1 MGDVT
6 VTLDEQGHP
15 AVWDVVDPSCTV
27 FNPARETFANVWAPY
42 DEDFSAF
49 HDHVA
54 SLMAEHREAETPFPQ
69 GFPPPANLFDISSL
83 PWTFFTGFTLHVE
96 NGWDHVSPVFTL
108 GKHEERAGRRI
119 MPVALQ
125 IHHCAADG
133 FHAAQLLDDLE
144 QLMTTPD
151 WVHR

>member
-1 MGDVT
+1 
-6 VTLDEQGHP
+6 
-15 AVWDVVDPSCTV
+15 
-27 FNPARETFANVWAPY
+27 
-42 DEDFSAF
+42 
-49 HDHVA
+49 
-54 SLMAEHREAETPFPQ
+54 
-69 GFPPPANLFDISSL
+69 
-83 PWTFFTGFTLHVE
+83 FTLHVE